1 MQEAGDTHL
10 FKIVSVDW
18 AAGIQG
24 MAVALCL
31 AGISARSHTTLP
43 LYGATAIALYALVV
57 PLRLKALV
65 LSRWFPLFVLQ
76 LGVRAGAIAAAAY
89 ILSLAINSGLPP
101 LAVLGNVL
109 FLALLTLV
117 AVVGL
122 RAGGHRA
129 LRSIAAL
136 ATVSGSALTKVRW
149 QIGLVTLYFPRLPG
163 PATQTELP
171 SGRDFPSPR

>member
-1 MQEAGDTHL
+1 MQQAGGTHL

-31 AGISARSHTTLP
+31 AGISARSHTALP
-43 LYGATAIALYALVV
+43 LFGALAIALYALAV

-65 LSRWFPLFVLQ
+65 LSRGFPGFVLQ
-76 LGVRAGAIAAAAY
+76 LGVRAGVIAAAVY

-101 LAVLGNVL
+101 LAVLGNIL
-109 FLALLTLV
+109 FLALLALV
-117 AVVGL
+117 AVVGI
-122 RAGGHRA
+122 RAGSHQA

-136 ATVSGSALTKVRW
+136 AKVSGNALTKVRW
-149 QIGLVTLYFPRLPG
+149 QIGLISLYFPRLPG
-163 PATQTELP
+163 SVTQTELP
-171 SGRDFPSPR
+171 SGQDS